1 MSNQGHT
8 KRSPLLSKEERQEW
22 NEQKKC
28 RRRYLDTA
36 EEDYQEEARERKVGK
51 KEEEKKKNKDWEN
64 EKIEEGIRSSQKMS
78 FERQNLIQRW
88 DSSQIENEEEGE
100 ESWQEG
106 DQMEEEQHLDDL
118 IERRR
123 MEGSSLKLDV
133 MQKFPELVVNKR
145 MSQGEQGKA
154 TKEKKKVPGWS
165 FEEMKERPNIAAGG
179 GYSRDEKMEKSKP
192 Q

>member
-22 NEQKKC
+22 NEQKKMPKALLGYSGG
-28 RRRYLDTA
+28 RLPGRSTGEKGR
-36 EEDYQEEARERKVGK
+36 EEGGGEEKEQRLGKMRKSK
-51 KEEEKKKNKDWEN
+51 KELEALRRCPSKD
-64 EKIEEGIRSSQKMS
+64 KTSYKGGIARRSRK
-78 FERQNLIQRW
+78 
-88 DSSQIENEEEGE
+88 EEGE

-145 MSQGEQGKA
+145 RSQGEQGKA

>member
-1 MSNQGHT
+1 
-8 KRSPLLSKEERQEW
+8 
-22 NEQKKC
+22 
-28 RRRYLDTA
+28 
-36 EEDYQEEARERKVGK
+36 
-51 KEEEKKKNKDWEN
+51 
-64 EKIEEGIRSSQKMS
+64 MS

-165 FEEMKERPNIAAGG
+165 FEEMKERPNIAVEEDTVEMKRWRSLNRSEMDLCWKNLAE
-179 GYSRDEKMEKSKP
+179 RMEEGVLDKYKVERSE
-192 Q
+192 QGA